1 MGSVCRLMDG
11 TKCIAPETV
20 KTVKTTHEAAQQ
32 GGGANIE
39 LELIVVIIMGIVE
52 EGANTRDGG

>member
-11 TKCIAPETV
+11 TRCIAPE
-20 KTVKTTHEAAQQ
+20 TVKTTHEAAQQ